1 MCKGAGGVR
10 AQYVDFADWGLV
22 EGRGVQKGHEH
33 LANIGDPNV
42 DAIKALKNAVQQGC
56 NILISGATSTGK
68 TTLFNRILEEVDPR
82 TRIITVDDTREIKL
96 KKHPNHI
103 HLVLSRTDRNSN
115 FSYHDAND
123 SIKQLKP
130 KNVSKP

>member
-33 LANIGDPNV
+33 LANICDPNV
-42 DAIKALKNAVQQGC
+42 DAIKTLKNAVQQGC
-56 NILISGATSTGK
+56 NILISGATSTSK

-82 TRIITVDDTREIKL
+82 TRIITVANTREIKL
-96 KKHPNHI
+96 KSSHE
-103 HLVLSRTDRNSN
+103 LSIRKECVVTWNYQWLALHKQTQER
-115 FSYHDAND
+115 
-123 SIKQLKP
+123 IKQ
-130 KNVSKP
+130 

>member
-1 MCKGAGGVR
+1 MNVVYDQTIPEGGLALCIRKGAGGVR
-10 AQYVDFADWGLV
+10 AHDVDFADWGLV

-82 TRIITVDDTREIKL
+82 RSEERRVGKECVSTCR
-96 KKHPNHI
+96 
-103 HLVLSRTDRNSN
+103 SRWSP
-115 FSYHDAND
+115 YH
-123 SIKQLKP
+123 
-130 KNVSKP
+130 